1 MLFDGHGLTGEPA
14 GERRV
19 DDSSVARLVSA
30 MLPPVQYAS
39 LLVDV
44 HRDTGLLDELR
55 HYGQGARSQA
65 RQGQLVAA
73 LLADIFG
80 VGYARMALACA
91 YSEREMREAAG
102 RHFTAENLDAASAV
116 VVQKLRL
123 LPHEWIAELLMTSS
137 DGTRLETIGKSP
149 IAAYAARH
157 AGYRR
162 RVLTWLLW
170 LTGEYGHFG
179 GKVIPVNEPE
189 SWHTLDALVHLDT
202 PTVQHTTDTHGT
214 TELTFAIADLL
225 GWEFYPRLAD
235 LTDRWLYL
243 LGQPD
248 PLIAAEQLL
257 THRIQVELILEQW
270 DELLRI
276 AGSIKRGWIVPSVLI
291 SRMASDP
298 KPDRTARAL
307 REYGRLIETN
317 FILHWAGDPPLR
329 QGPTPSSTKARTPT
343 RCAAR
348 SATATAAAS
357 APATPSSS
365 TASSKPAGS
374 APTRSTTGTPATSRS
389 SSRTSNDSG
398 SRYPTGRSPASTTP
412 TTSTST

>member
-1 MLFDGHGLTGEPA
+1 
-14 GERRV
+14 
-19 DDSSVARLVSA
+19 
-30 MLPPVQYAS
+30 
-39 LLVDV
+39 
-44 HRDTGLLDELR
+44 
-55 HYGQGARSQA
+55 
-65 RQGQLVAA
+65 
-73 LLADIFG
+73 
-80 VGYARMALACA
+80 
-91 YSEREMREAAG
+91 
-102 RHFTAENLDAASAV
+102 
-116 VVQKLRL
+116 
-123 LPHEWIAELLMTSS
+123 
-137 DGTRLETIGKSP
+137 
-149 IAAYAARH
+149 
-157 AGYRR
+157 
-162 RVLTWLLW
+162 VLTWLLW

-202 PTVQHTTDTHGT
+202 PVVQHTTDTHGT

-291 SRMASDP
+291 SRLASDA

-317 FILHWAGDPPLR
+317 FILRWAGDPPLR
-329 QGPTPSSTKARTPT
+329 Q
-343 RCAAR
+343 R
-348 SATATAAAS
+348 SHAQLNKGENANALRR
-357 APATPSSS
+357 
-365 TASSKPAGS
+365 AGLWGTTERKVPLRRRDYS
-374 APTRSTTGTPATSRS
+374 NPRS
-389 SSRTSNDSG
+389 
-398 SRYPTGRSPASTTP
+398 GRSKAQ
-412 TTSTST
+412 

>member
-1 MLFDGHGLTGEPA
+1 MMPRVQWQRDRVELAELFDRPLDGAQRLAALEGRQRELARGLQAGYERGERVLFDGHELTGEPA

-19 DDSSVARLVSA
+19 EDSPVARLVSG

-39 LLVDV
+39 LLIDV
-44 HRDTGLLDELR
+44 HRDTGFLDELR

-170 LTGEYGHFG
+170 LGNVTGF
-179 GKVIPVNEPE
+179 V
-189 SWHTLDALVHLDT
+189 
-202 PTVQHTTDTHGT
+202 
-214 TELTFAIADLL
+214 
-225 GWEFYPRLAD
+225 
-235 LTDRWLYL
+235 
-243 LGQPD
+243 
-248 PLIAAEQLL
+248 
-257 THRIQVELILEQW
+257 
-270 DELLRI
+270 
-276 AGSIKRGWIVPSVLI
+276 
-291 SRMASDP
+291 
-298 KPDRTARAL
+298 
-307 REYGRLIETN
+307 
-317 FILHWAGDPPLR
+317 
-329 QGPTPSSTKARTPT
+329 
-343 RCAAR
+343 
-348 SATATAAAS
+348 
-357 APATPSSS
+357 
-365 TASSKPAGS
+365 
-374 APTRSTTGTPATSRS
+374 
-389 SSRTSNDSG
+389 
-398 SRYPTGRSPASTTP
+398 
-412 TTSTST
+412 